1 MSTPKKRLDVL
12 LTELG
17 LAPSRERAQGLILSG
32 NVLVNDVPQTKAGL
46 AVAENS
52 VIRIRGQE
60 HPYVSRG
67 GIKLK
72 AAIDY
77 FSISVSGK
85 TALDIGAST
94 GGFTEVLLMEG
105 AAKVFAV
112 DVGHNQMDWK
122 IRNDPRVVCFEKINA
137 RSIEFSLIG
146 QKVDIIVADVS
157 FISLEKI
164 FPALIQFST
173 PETCWITLVKPQF
186 EVGREKVG
194 KGGIVTSEEDRAD
207 AVKRL
212 TAFSETLGLMRQ
224 GLIDSPIT
232 GTNGNREYLAFWKHQ
247 GPSGS

>member
-1 MSTPKKRLDVL
+1 MTVIKKRLDVL
-12 LTELG
+12 ITELG

-32 NVLVNDVPQTKAGL
+32 NVLVNDVPQTKAGFS
-46 AVAENS
+46 VAEGAL
-52 VIRIRGQE
+52 IRIRGQE

-72 AAIDY
+72 AAIDH
-77 FSISVSGK
+77 FSISVAGK
-85 TALDIGAST
+85 TGMDVGAST

-105 AAKVFAV
+105 AAKVFAI

-137 RSIEFSLIG
+137 RSMEFSLIG

-164 FPALIQFST
+164 LPALIQFSS

-194 KGGIVTSEEDRAD
+194 KGGIVTNEEDRID
-207 AVKRL
+207 AVNRL
-212 TAFSETLGLMRQ
+212 TSFSESLGLTRE

-247 GPSGS
+247 GPTGS